1 MNGYSCFLILLGG
14 TGAKCGEIFLHM
26 CANGYCNEEDLTIL
40 YIDSDSHNGNARN
53 FKQLHDCY
61 KECRAAY
68 RIKESTVPNF
78 FRWHVELL
86 EGNPVDK
93 NVEKFRDLAAA
104 SGGESDRSAIDL
116 MKALYSE
123 EEMNMKISEGF
134 FAHPNVGAAAF
145 AANMEQVM
153 KDLLERV
160 YAVKTM
166 EGKIKVFILGSIFGG
181 TGAASLPTIARYL
194 RKKLFD
200 ESDNKLVREQMKV
213 GGCMVLPYFL
223 FTKKDEDGKLI
234 GAGELSIEAD
244 KFATK
249 TRSALEYYKDEEK
262 MNEGGIFDELYILGH
277 DGGDIRGK
285 YSTKGSDQRNLPHI
299 TELYAAMSAVR
310 FFKNDLQER
319 GHYFAVIPDQ
329 KIGWADV
336 CRQNGAGF
344 LNFLTMMRFAVVMK
358 SLIMEELFDYTQGN
372 KLKPNAN
379 KISWYYDFL
388 DGKDDSSDMDPG
400 KLYDKFEAIGNY
412 CDAYIRWFAELN
424 LKNIY
429 KVRNLENVEFE
440 REESDGS
447 DILEYL
453 NIFSS
458 ELLLKQYQNDKIWK
472 NQVNMSVEDSLKNY
486 RDNLEYIRQNFIHL
500 EPVHFYTDQKT
511 ESTDMSD
518 IWSRLSYIG
527 YNMMVKNE
535 VVFQNIARARS
546 KTMDSAVKNLVNA
559 IFCCCLI

>member
-1 MNGYSCFLILLGG
+1 
-14 TGAKCGEIFLHM
+14 
-26 CANGYCNEEDLTIL
+26 
-40 YIDSDSHNGNARN
+40 
-53 FKQLHDCY
+53 
-61 KECRAAY
+61 
-68 RIKESTVPNF
+68 
-78 FRWHVELL
+78 
-86 EGNPVDK
+86 
-93 NVEKFRDLAAA
+93 
-104 SGGESDRSAIDL
+104 
-116 MKALYSE
+116 
-123 EEMNMKISEGF
+123 
-134 FAHPNVGAAAF
+134 
-145 AANMEQVM
+145 
-153 KDLLERV
+153 
-160 YAVKTM
+160 
-166 EGKIKVFILGSIFGG
+166 
-181 TGAASLPTIARYL
+181 
-194 RKKLFD
+194 
-200 ESDNKLVREQMKV
+200 
-213 GGCMVLPYFL
+213 
-223 FTKKDEDGKLI
+223 
-234 GAGELSIEAD
+234 
-244 KFATK
+244 
-249 TRSALEYYKDEEK
+249 
-262 MNEGGIFDELYILGH
+262 
-277 DGGDIRGK
+277 
-285 YSTKGSDQRNLPHI
+285 
-299 TELYAAMSAVR
+299 
-310 FFKNDLQER
+310 
-319 GHYFAVIPDQ
+319 
-329 KIGWADV
+329 
-336 CRQNGAGF
+336 
-344 LNFLTMMRFAVVMK
+344 
-358 SLIMEELFDYTQGN
+358 
-372 KLKPNAN
+372 
-379 KISWYYDFL
+379 
-388 DGKDDSSDMDPG
+388 MDPG